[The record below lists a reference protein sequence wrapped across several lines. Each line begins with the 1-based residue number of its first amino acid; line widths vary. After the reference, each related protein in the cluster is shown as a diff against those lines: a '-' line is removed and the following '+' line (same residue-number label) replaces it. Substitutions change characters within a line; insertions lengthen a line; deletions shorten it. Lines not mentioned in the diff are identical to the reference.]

1 MRRTKL
7 QLWNPRTIERL
18 IEEGRGRI
26 EGQTYIPWI
35 DVRSF
40 SSRGLCHRIPSW
52 KCGQRVIQLFS
63 ILEYERGRGNRW
75 QGGQGN

>member
-1 MRRTKL
+1 MRRNRL
-7 QLWNPRTIERL
+7 QLWNPNTIKRL
-18 IEEGRGRI
+18 MDEGRGRI

-63 ILEYERGRGNRW
+63 TLEYEVALL
-75 QGGQGN
+75 